1 MSMNVDEFTK
11 YLNEDIAKWSNLV
24 KSAGIKVD

>member
-1 MSMNVDEFTK
+1 VDEFTK

>member
-1 MSMNVDEFTK
+1 MNVDEFTK